1 MISQTF
7 LTSKLDHAPFSPSQP
22 VWLNYTDEELINS
35 YKNKHR
41 SDLGT
46 EIHEWASARIK
57 LSARVPSAGE
67 AMKDLQYHIFMKY
80 SRSPEYKDILLKSL
94 NYLPQDAWQTVKL
107 FVNDCIGF
115 QMESEKR
122 VGYSDLFWGTA
133 DAIKYSDNL
142 MKVFDL
148 KTGSRPA
155 KAEQLLVYAALYCL
169 MDTIN
174 PLKTNFEIR
183 IYQNND
189 IFIDNPEPSEIKEIM
204 DIVVKKDRV
213 LSKFMEV

>member
-35 YKNKHR
+35 FKNKHR
-41 SDLGT
+41 SELGT
-46 EIHEWASARIK
+46 EIHEWSSIRIK
-57 LSARVPSAGE
+57 LGARVPSAGE
-67 AMKDLQYHIFMKY
+67 ALKDLQYHISVKY
-80 SRSPEYKDILLKSL
+80 SRAGDYKDILLKGL
-94 NYLPQDAWQTVKL
+94 DYLPQEVWQTAKL

-115 QMESEKR
+115 RMESEKR

-133 DAIKYSDNL
+133 DAIKHSNNSV
-142 MKVFDL
+142 KVFDL
-148 KTGSRPA
+148 KTGSKPA
-155 KAEQLLVYAALYCL
+155 KPEQLLVYAALYCL
-169 MDTIN
+169 MENVN
-174 PLKTNFEIR
+174 PLKTDFEIR

-189 IFIDNPEPSEIKEIM
+189 IFIDNPESSVIREIM
-204 DIVVKKDRV
+204 DIIVKKDKV